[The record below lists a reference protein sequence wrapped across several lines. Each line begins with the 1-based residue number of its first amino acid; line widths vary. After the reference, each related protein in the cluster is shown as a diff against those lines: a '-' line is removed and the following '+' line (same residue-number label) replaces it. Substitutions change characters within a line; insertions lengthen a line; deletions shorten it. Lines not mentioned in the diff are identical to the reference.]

1 MLFSL
6 LSYLQCFLAL
16 LCIIYVNNVVTPNKS
31 SKITCFN
38 IKKNDQ
44 LKEFFLKSEAIHVS
58 LVKLLISE
66 SRIPYFYLC
75 RNVLMA
81 IPEAKGIVTVS
92 ASLGI
97 ALDMA

>member
-16 LCIIYVNNVVTPNKS
+16 LCIIYDVVPPNKS

-38 IKKNDQ
+38 IKKDNQ
-44 LKEFFLKSEAIHVS
+44 LKEFFFLKSEAVHVS

-66 SRIPYFYLC
+66 SRTPYFYLC
-75 RNVLMA
+75 RNVLME

>member
-16 LCIIYVNNVVTPNKS
+16 LCIIYDVVPPNKS

-38 IKKNDQ
+38 IKKDNQ
-44 LKEFFLKSEAIHVS
+44 LKEFFLKSEAVHVS

-66 SRIPYFYLC
+66 SRTPYFYLC
-75 RNVLMA
+75 RNVLME

-97 ALDMA
+97 ALDIA

>member
-6 LSYLQCFLAL
+6 LSYLQRFLAL
-16 LCIIYVNNVVTPNKS
+16 LCIIYDVVPPNKS

-38 IKKNDQ
+38 IKKDDQ
-44 LKEFFLKSEAIHVS
+44 LKEFFLKSKAIHVS

>member
-16 LCIIYVNNVVTPNKS
+16 LCIIYDVVTPNKS
-31 SKITCFN
+31 SKVTCFN
-38 IKKNDQ
+38 IKKMIN
-44 LKEFFLKSEAIHVS
+44 LRNFFLKSEAIHVS